1 MENGYFCAFLSKYK
15 MATVAI
21 NIRKN
26 QRKKDGTY
34 NVKIRITHKQ
44 SSYYL
49 KTHHYVYEEQLYPD
63 FTLRDS
69 VIKGQLSKTLQKY
82 RYAIGKLDDVIDYHS
97 VVDVKDHLINLD
109 KDVDFIRFCKRQIDD
124 LLEAGRKGSARTF
137 QTVMYSLVDYL
148 KKNVISALEINERE
162 LISYE
167 KYLRSK
173 RIQTRICNK
182 TIITKTVE
190 GMSDAGVYN
199 HMRDLRTLF
208 KAAMRFFNNPQFD
221 DIKIRYCPFDNYKL
235 VAPPITKKRNIKIHQ
250 VREIRDSQARG
261 GSRAELA
268 RDMFMLS
275 FYLCGMNAVD
285 IYNLRTENIIDGR
298 IEYNRSK
305 TKRRKDNAFI
315 SIKIIKDA
323 EPLLSKYVN
332 KLHRRYSNSQNLNHA
347 ISAGLKKLAKANKV
361 SNVTLYWARHS
372 FGNIARNKCRMSK
385 DDVALALNHSD
396 SYHKITDIYLEKDWD
411 IVDEVQGKV
420 VGLLNA

>member
-1 MENGYFCAFLSKYK
+1 LP
-15 MATVAI
+15 
-21 NIRKN
+21 
-26 QRKKDGTY
+26 
-34 NVKIRITHKQ
+34 KQ
-44 SSYYL
+44 SSCYL
-49 KTHHYVYEEQLYPD
+49 KTHHYVSEEQLCSN
-63 FTLRDS
+63 FTLKDAAIRD
-69 VIKGQLSKTLQKY
+69 QLSKTLRKY
-82 RYAIGKLDDVIDYHS
+82 RYAIGKLNDIIEYHS
-97 VVDVKDHLINLD
+97 VIDIKNHLINLD
-109 KDVDFIRFCKRQIDD
+109 KDLDFIKFCRKHIKDLID
-124 LLEAGRKGSARTF
+124 AGRDGSASTF
-137 QTVMYSLVDYL
+137 QTVMYSLVDYF
-148 KKNVISALEINERE
+148 KKNTVSTLEINERE
-162 LISYE
+162 LIHYE

-182 TIITKTVE
+182 TVVTKTVE

-208 KAAMRFFNNPQFD
+208 KAAMRFFNNPQFE

-235 VAPPITKKRNIKIHQ
+235 VVPPSTKKRNIKIHQ
-250 VREIRDSQARG
+250 IREIRNSNALG

-285 IYNLRTENIIDGR
+285 IYNLRKENIIDGR

-305 TKRRKDNAFI
+305 TKRRKDTAFI

-323 EPLLSKYVN
+323 EPLLKKYVG
-332 KLHRRYSNSQNLNHA
+332 KIHLRYSNSQNLNHA
-347 ISAGLKKLAKANKV
+347 ISAELKKLAKANKV

-411 IVDEVQGKV
+411 IVDEVQSKV
-420 VGLLNA
+420 ISLLNA